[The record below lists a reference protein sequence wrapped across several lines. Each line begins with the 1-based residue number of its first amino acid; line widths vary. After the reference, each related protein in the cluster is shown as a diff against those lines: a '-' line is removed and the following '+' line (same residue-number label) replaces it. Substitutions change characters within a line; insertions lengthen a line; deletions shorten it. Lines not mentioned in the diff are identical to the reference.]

1 MTAISIKEAEDFYN
15 NSFAPWIKALDISF
29 TDIGPD
35 SATLRIP
42 ASPNI
47 NRLGGMMCGQAIM
60 ALADTAMVFAVAAS
74 AGSFVNMTSVNM
86 QTTFLRPM
94 EGDELFADARVI
106 KSGRRLVYG
115 EVNMHS
121 GDPEKPVT
129 HVTTS
134 VMLL

>member
-1 MTAISIKEAEDFYN
+1 MTVITLKEAEDFYN
-15 NSFAPWIKALDISF
+15 NSFSPWIKALDISF
-29 TDIGPD
+29 TAIGRD

-94 EGDELFADARVI
+94 EGGELFADARVI

-115 EVNMHS
+115 DVNMHA
-121 GDPEKPVT
+121 GDPDKPVT